1 MRASQRNAQNQR
13 CIMTRK
19 RVVAREFQYSTYLS
33 SSVGRK
39 CTSWKWHI
47 WGVVKNGDSFIT
59 QQKLHMEGIFEIKA
73 TGIGTSMGL
82 LETHDEK
89 DVAKYINEDKD
100 DENPFSSITI
110 QHFKRPKLKEKMC
123 RKKEKQESIKTKQTL
138 VPQLYKIK

>member
-1 MRASQRNAQNQR
+1 
-13 CIMTRK
+13 
-19 RVVAREFQYSTYLS
+19 
-33 SSVGRK
+33 
-39 CTSWKWHI
+39 
-47 WGVVKNGDSFIT
+47 
-59 QQKLHMEGIFEIKA
+59 MEGIFEIKA

-123 RKKEKQESIKTKQTL
+123 RKKEKQIEIINENEQYQN
-138 VPQLYKIK
+138 P

>member
-100 DENPFSSITI
+100 DENNGNETSGIIFDA
-110 QHFKRPKLKEKMC
+110 
-123 RKKEKQESIKTKQTL
+123 
-138 VPQLYKIK
+138 